1 MELKPGN
8 KVKPAGTTAEFIVIR
23 SPGGA
28 LDLTCGAAPL
38 NDNGSGGAD
47 AAMAVGT
54 GELLIGK
61 RYSDDDGVIEL
72 LCTQSGPG
80 PLLLNGRALEAK
92 AAKALPSSD

>member
-1 MELKPGN
+1 MELKPGT

-23 SPGGA
+23 SPGGV
-28 LDLTCGAAPL
+28 LELTGGGAPL
-38 NDNGSGGAD
+38 DGEA
-47 AAMAVGT
+47 

-61 RYSDDDGVIEL
+61 RYSDDEGLIEL

-80 PLLLNGRALEAK
+80 PLLLNGRALAAK